1 MKARVRE
8 GQSLV
13 DMALVLTGATEG
25 AWALAIRNGL
35 GLTDALRGEETVLEY
50 LAEDVEDASVVKHYA
65 QEGIVPATAVAEGL
79 AALLL
84 KPEEPEAATEIEEL
98 PTAPANVAVSIFG
111 GEFEGVFGKGVRGEQ
126 KGKRKK

>member
-8 GQSLV
+8 GQSLI
-13 DMALVLTGATEG
+13 DMALMLTGATEG

-65 QEGIVPATAVAEGL
+65 QEGIVPATAVAEGM
-79 AALLL
+79 AEALL
-84 KPEEPEAATEIEEL
+84 KPEEKKTDAGVVLL
-98 PTAPANVAVSIFG
+98 PVPPAKTSVSVFG
-111 GEFEGVFGKGVRGEQ
+111 GEFEGIFA
-126 KGKRKK
+126 